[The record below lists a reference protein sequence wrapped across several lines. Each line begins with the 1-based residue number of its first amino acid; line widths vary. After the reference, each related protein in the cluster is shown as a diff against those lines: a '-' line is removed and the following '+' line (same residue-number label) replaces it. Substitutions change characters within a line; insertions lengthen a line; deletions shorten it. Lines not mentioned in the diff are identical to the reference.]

1 MFYYS
6 VTATLNTQIAKDQ
19 YLTWLK
25 SGHVQAL
32 LQWAIRAEIIDL
44 HSDSNQFQVKSMY
57 LFKDQDA
64 FQHYLQEGAPKLRA
78 EGAVIAQELGI
89 QFLRQSGEAFQIV

>member
-1 MFYYS
+1 
-6 VTATLNTQIAKDQ
+6 
-19 YLTWLK
+19 
-25 SGHVQAL
+25 
-32 LQWAIRAEIIDL
+32 
-44 HSDSNQFQVKSMY
+44 MY
-57 LFKDQDA
+57 LFKDQEA